1 MNFFK
6 WRFFQSADNRRKKH
20 AYRGQ
25 KKDKIRPS
33 PLSQKT
39 SQENRPPGFSSLTSL
54 MAETPFSS
62 FCVYP
67 HVSDTER
74 LKEKAE
80 CFEVGMTKGLSR
92 TIKAAYAPLFVVL
105 L

>member
-1 MNFFK
+1 
-6 WRFFQSADNRRKKH
+6 
-20 AYRGQ
+20 
-25 KKDKIRPS
+25 
-33 PLSQKT
+33 
-39 SQENRPPGFSSLTSL
+39 